1 MAHQAHSLPWHTL
14 AANFEQRRVGKCKYL
29 LAPLNKPRQGKQITH
44 FTVAFARALTEF
56 SATERCKYS
65 PAINVRTSIE
75 DDDDIVSETAIQR
88 LNDLF
93 YQVRDE
99 TRKAKNCNV
108 GPDKPPFP
116 LPQLSTRSYSTDW
129 AGNVIRTEEEI
140 AAYDEEL
147 QKKRNAP
154 RSARCWK
161 NVDWWRGHAETT
173 DVLTMWLILGEMET
187 LFKIARYAP
196 ETVKRMWSWN
206 DHYDHCGLKQLMERT
221 VDFYIGMNV
230 LYCKPEWYAE
240 GENAW
245 QSYFDEK
252 MVRTDRYER
261 ELERYRTGWPFGNP
275 SAPLTTAELPPAEWV
290 PIKFI
295 RRKDYRSTP
304 IYKSMLSEGKNCH
317 ALGPYRPLKP
327 GYAWS
332 IPHWQFFGYSAI
344 IGLGGWPTATQSP
357 PADPLKNGGGQGLR
371 NYLKICWEI
380 LVRLDNFMRELDVRI
395 DWQQVASDSIAD
407 WYRFEPI
414 GRDKWCIGAWRLG
427 LAGDLDMTRCGF
439 TVERFV

>member
-14 AANFEQRRVGKCKYL
+14 AANFEQRRVGKHKYL
-29 LAPLNKPRQGKQITH
+29 LAPLNKPHQGKQITH

-56 SATERCKYS
+56 STTERRKYS

-75 DDDDIVSETAIQR
+75 DDDDVVSETAIQG

-108 GPDKPPFP
+108 GADKPPFP

-129 AGNVIRTEEEI
+129 AGNVVRTEEEI

-147 QKKRNAP
+147 QKKETP
-154 RSARCWK
+154 RALLGAGKMSTGGVVAR
-161 NVDWWRGHAETT
+161 RRP
-173 DVLTMWLILGEMET
+173 T
-187 LFKIARYAP
+187 L
-196 ETVKRMWSWN
+196 KRMWSWN
-206 DHYDHCGLKQLMERT
+206 DHYDQCGLKQLMERT

-245 QSYFDEK
+245 QSYLDGN
-252 MVRTDRYER
+252 MMQIYQPER
-261 ELERYRTGWPFGNP
+261 ELGKYRTGWLFGKP
-275 SAPLTTAELPPAEWV
+275 SGPLTTAELPPAEWV

-304 IYKSMLSEGKNCH
+304 IYKSMLSEEKNCH
-317 ALGPYRPLKP
+317 ALGPYCPLEP

-332 IPHWQFFGYSAI
+332 IPHWQFFGYGAI
-344 IGLGGWPTATQSP
+344 IGHGGWPSATESP

-380 LVRLDNFMRELDVRI
+380 LVRLDIFMGELDVHI
-395 DWQQVASDSIAD
+395 DWQQVASGSIAD

-414 GRDKWCIGAWRLG
+414 DRDKWCIEAWLPG
-427 LAGDLDMTRCGF
+427 LDGDFDMTKCGF
-439 TVERFV
+439 MVERFV